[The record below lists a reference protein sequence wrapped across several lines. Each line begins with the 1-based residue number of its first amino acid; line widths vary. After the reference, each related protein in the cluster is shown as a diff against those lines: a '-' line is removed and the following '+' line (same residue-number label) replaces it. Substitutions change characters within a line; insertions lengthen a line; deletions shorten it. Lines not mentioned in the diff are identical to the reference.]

1 MTDRENLIGL
11 LRRTGY
17 ERMPLEFS
25 MSPTIERKLKEY
37 CDATGFEAPVMG
49 FDNLPDSQ
57 LEIVREPDFWLQ
69 FYDHG
74 FREGTVFDQYGVA
87 REPGS
92 EACMHLTYMY
102 HPLDNFTTLE
112 ELQAY
117 PFPKYL
123 PGPTQ
128 QQLDAVERIH
138 ANGRF
143 AMGSMPC
150 TVWETSWYARGMENI
165 MMDMVAEP
173 ELAEYVLDVVT
184 DNAVTRAV
192 NYAKAGADGLYLG
205 DDIGMQSTP
214 MMSLDVYRT
223 FLKPRLKKVIDA
235 ARAVNPDII
244 VIYHSCGYATPF
256 IPDLIEAGIDVLN
269 PVQPESVD
277 FEAIYKEYG
286 DRLSFSGL
294 LGTQTLMP
302 FGTPEE
308 VRATVNKYLDMVG
321 PKGGLLICPTHML
334 EPEVPI
340 ENFIAYIKACRDYVV
355 KK

>member
-17 ERMPLEFS
+17 ERMPLDYS
-25 MSPTIERKLKEY
+25 MSPTIEQKLKDY
-37 CDATGFEAPVMG
+37 CEKTGFVCPPQG
-49 FDNLPDSQ
+49 YDNIPDSE
-57 LEIVREPDFWLQ
+57 LETVRPMEFWLQ
-69 FYDHG
+69 YYDHA
-74 FREGTVFDQYGVA
+74 FREGTFIDQYGVA

-92 EACMHLTYMY
+92 EACLHLTYMY
-102 HPLDNFTTLE
+102 HPLENFTTLE

-123 PGPTQ
+123 PGPTEK
-128 QQLDAVERIH
+128 QLAAVKRIH

-143 AMGSMPC
+143 AMGNMPC

-173 ELAEYVLDVVT
+173 EMAEYVLDKVT

-192 NYAKAGADGLYLG
+192 NFAKAGADGLYLG

-214 MMSLDVYRT
+214 MMSLDLYRT
-223 FLKPRLKKVIDA
+223 YLKPRLKRVIDA

-269 PVQPESVD
+269 PIQPESVD

-302 FGTPEE
+302 FGTPQE
-308 VRATVNKYLDMVG
+308 VRDTVNKYLDMMG
-321 PKGGLLICPTHML
+321 PQGGLYICPTHML

-340 ENFIAYIKACRDYVV
+340 ENVIAYMEACRDYVV

>member
-17 ERMPLEFS
+17 ERMPLEYS
-25 MSPTIERKLKEY
+25 MSPAIARKLQEY
-37 CDATGFEAPVMG
+37 CEATGFVCPPMG
-49 FDNLPDSQ
+49 FDNLPDSA
-57 LEIVREPDFWLQ
+57 LETVRQPDFWLQ

-92 EACMHLTYMY
+92 EACMHLLYMY
-102 HPLDNFTTLE
+102 HPLEKFTEPE
-112 ELQAY
+112 ELRAY

-123 PGPTQ
+123 PGPTPE
-128 QQLDAVERIH
+128 QLAAVERIH
-138 ANGRF
+138 AQGRF
-143 AMGSMPC
+143 AMGNMPC
-150 TVWETSWYARGMENI
+150 TVWETAWYARGMEVL

-173 ELAEYVLDVVT
+173 ELAEIVLDAVT
-184 DNAVTRAV
+184 DNACIRAA

-205 DDIGMQSTP
+205 DDIGMQSTV
-214 MMSLDVYRT
+214 MMNMELYRT
-223 FLKPRLKKVIDA
+223 YLKPRLKKVIDA

-244 VIYHSCGYATPF
+244 VIYHSCGYVEPF
-256 IPDLIEAGIDVLN
+256 IPELIEAGIDVLN
-269 PVQPESVD
+269 PVQPECMD
-277 FEAIYKEYG
+277 FEKLYAQYG
-286 DRLSFSGL
+286 DKLSFSGL

-302 FGTPEE
+302 FGTPDE
-308 VRATVNKYLDMVG
+308 VRAAVKKYLDMVG

-340 ENFIAYIKACRDYVV
+340 ENVIAYMEACRDYRP
-355 KK
+355 

>member
-17 ERMPLEFS
+17 ERMPLDFT
-25 MSPTIERKLKEY
+25 MCPAIRKKLDDY
-37 CDATGFEAPVMG
+37 CAATGFTVPPMG
-49 FDNLPDSQ
+49 YDNLPDSA
-57 LEIVREPDFWLQ
+57 LETVREPDFWLQ
-69 FYDHG
+69 FYDRT
-74 FREGTVFDQYGVA
+74 FREGTSFCQYGVA

-92 EACMHLTYMY
+92 AACNHLTYMY
-102 HPLDNFTTLE
+102 HPLDGMTTLE

-123 PGPTQ
+123 PGPTPA
-128 QQLDAVERIH
+128 QLQAVERIH
-138 ANGRF
+138 AAGRF
-143 AMGSMPC
+143 AMGNMPC
-150 TVWETSWYARGMENI
+150 TVWETAWYARGMENI

-173 ELAEYVLDVVT
+173 ELAEFVLDTVT
-184 DNAVTRAV
+184 ENAVIRAV
-192 NYAKAGADGLYLG
+192 NFAKAGADGLYLG

-214 MMSLDVYRT
+214 MMSLELYRT

-244 VIYHSCGYATPF
+244 VQYHSCGYVEPF
-256 IPDLIEAGIDVLN
+256 IPELIEIGVDVLN
-269 PVQPESVD
+269 PVQPECMD
-277 FEAIYKEYG
+277 FEKLYAQYG
-286 DRLSFSGL
+286 DKLSFSGL

-308 VRATVNKYLDMVG
+308 VRATVNKYLDKIG
-321 PKGGLLICPTHML
+321 PKGGLYICPTHML

-340 ENFIAYIKACRDYVV
+340 ENVIAYIEACRDYVV